1 LELNHYIKQKGIKI
15 IDLARSLKLDPSF
28 LSRAFSGQR
37 KLQAP
42 QIKKIAVL
50 IDMPLEELQ
59 AHFLALEVQKILQPY
74 PKLVNKVFTL
84 TEERIAYLS
93 GKKRNQKVQLPPKLE
108 ALLVTLSEL
117 QQKWQA
123 QKPLEASQLQKLQTY
138 FNLAYTYES
147 NRIEGNTLSLQETNL
162 VVNEG
167 ITVGGKTLQEH
178 LEAINHQE
186 AIHFIEQLVVN
197 LQTFNKSVLLQLHR
211 LILMGIDTKNAGVYR
226 NVEVRI
232 SGSKHVPPSPLLLN
246 DLMDGYFEFYELNKR
261 TIHPVLLAAEM
272 HERLVTI
279 HPFIDGNGR
288 TARLVMNL
296 VLLQNGYTLVNIKGN
311 LKNRLKYYQALEQVQ
326 LNHEHTEF
334 YKLILS
340 SAEKSLLQHLELA
353 G

>member
-37 KLQAP
+37 KLQAV
-42 QIKKIAVL
+42 QIKKLAVL
-50 IDMPLEELQ
+50 IEMPLEELQ
-59 AHFLALEVQKILQPY
+59 AHFLTLEVQKILQPY

-117 QQKWQA
+117 QQQWQA

-226 NVEVRI
+226 TVEVRI
-232 SGSKHVPPSPLLLN
+232 SGSKHIPPSPLLLN

-261 TIHPVLLAAEM
+261 TMHPVLLAAEM

-296 VLLQNGYTLVNIKGN
+296 VLLQNNYTLVNIKGN

>member
-1 LELNHYIKQKGIKI
+1 MELNHYIKQKGIKI

-37 KLQAP
+37 KLQAV
-42 QIKKIAVL
+42 QIKKLAVL
-50 IDMPLEELQ
+50 IEMPLEELQ

-93 GKKRNQKVQLPPKLE
+93 GKKRNQKIQLPPKLE

-117 QQKWQA
+117 QQQWQA

-197 LQTFNKSVLLQLHR
+197 FQTFNKSVLLQLHR

-226 NVEVRI
+226 TVEVRI
-232 SGSKHVPPSPLLLN
+232 SGSKHIPPSPLLLN

-261 TIHPVLLAAEM
+261 TMHPVLLAAEM
-272 HERLVTI
+272 HERLATI

>member
-1 LELNHYIKQKGIKI
+1 MNLVEFIQQKGYKI
-15 IDLARSLKLDPSF
+15 QELAIALSVDPSF
-28 LSRAFSGQR
+28 LSRALKGQR
-37 KLQAP
+37 NLNALQIQKLATFLQLP
-42 QIKKIAVL
+42 IEAVL
-50 IDMPLEELQ
+50 
-59 AHFLALEVQKILQPY
+59 AYFLSFQVQKILEPY
-74 PKLVNKVFTL
+74 PSLVNEVFKL

-93 GKKRNQKVQLPPKLE
+93 GIKRNQKVQLPPKLE

-117 QQKWQA
+117 QQQWQA
-123 QKPLEASQLQKLQTY
+123 QKPLEASQLQKLKSY

-167 ITVGGKTLQEH
+167 ITVGGKTFQEH

-197 LQTFNKSVLLQLHR
+197 FQTFNKSVLLQLHR

-226 NVEVRI
+226 TVEVRI
-232 SGSKHVPPSPLLLN
+232 SGSKHIPPSPLLLN

-272 HERLVTI
+272 HERLVSI

-296 VLLQNGYTLVNIKGN
+296 ILLQNGYSLVNIKGN

-340 SAEKSLLQHLELA
+340 SAEKSLLQHLELV

>member
-1 LELNHYIKQKGIKI
+1 LELKDYIKQKGIKI
-15 IDLARSLKLDPSF
+15 IDLAHSLKLDPSF

-37 KLQAP
+37 KLQAV
-42 QIKKIAVL
+42 QIKKLAIL

-93 GKKRNQKVQLPPKLE
+93 GKQRNQKVQLPPKLE

-117 QQKWQA
+117 QQQWQA
-123 QKPLEASQLQKLQTY
+123 QKPLESSQLQKLQSY

-167 ITVGGKTLQEH
+167 ITIGGKTLQEH

-197 LQTFNKSVLLQLHR
+197 LQTFNKSVLLQLHQ
-211 LILMGIDTKNAGVYR
+211 LILMGIDTKNAGVFR
-226 NVEVRI
+226 TVEVRI
-232 SGSKHVPPSPLLLN
+232 SGSKHLPPSPLLLN
-246 DLMDGYFEFYELNKR
+246 DLMEGYFEFHELNKR
-261 TIHPVLLAAEM
+261 TMHPVLLAAEM

>member
-1 LELNHYIKQKGIKI
+1 MELKDYIKQKGIKI
-15 IDLARSLKLDPSF
+15 IDLAHSLKLDPSF
-28 LSRAFSGQR
+28 LSRVFSGQR
-37 KLQAP
+37 KLQAV
-42 QIKKIAVL
+42 QIKKLAIL

-93 GKKRNQKVQLPPKLE
+93 GKQRNQKVQLPPKLE

-117 QQKWQA
+117 QQQWQA
-123 QKPLEASQLQKLQTY
+123 QKPLESSQLQKLQTY

-226 NVEVRI
+226 TVEVRI
-232 SGSKHVPPSPLLLN
+232 SGSKHIPPSPLLLN

-261 TIHPVLLAAEM
+261 TMHPVLLAAEM

>member
-1 LELNHYIKQKGIKI
+1 LELKDYIKQKGIKI
-15 IDLARSLKLDPSF
+15 IDLALSLKLDPSF

-37 KLQAP
+37 KLQAV
-42 QIKKIAVL
+42 QIKKLAIL

-93 GKKRNQKVQLPPKLE
+93 GKQRNQKVQLPPKLE

-117 QQKWQA
+117 QQQWQA
-123 QKPLEASQLQKLQTY
+123 QKPLESSQLQKLQSY

-167 ITVGGKTLQEH
+167 ITIGGKTLQEH

-197 LQTFNKSVLLQLHR
+197 LQTFNKSILLQLHQ
-211 LILMGIDTKNAGVYR
+211 LILMGIDTKNAGVFR
-226 NVEVRI
+226 TVEVRI
-232 SGSKHVPPSPLLLN
+232 SGSKHLPPSPLLLN

-261 TIHPVLLAAEM
+261 TMHPVLLAAEM

-296 VLLQNGYTLVNIKGN
+296 ILLQNGYTLVNIKGN